1 MNNQTTNGRLDLLN
15 YQGGTPLFLQDMVP
29 NRDKSNY
36 YNTIKYTLQNTQLS
50 NLFFSIKNM
59 TIIENAIKRGVY
71 EMSDNIYVIDKQDP
85 DNLNI
90 VMRAMYL
97 QFAVHQPTEIT
108 KQIEVLNKKVI
119 DYCVP
124 RIFSELKS
132 YSFYKQDVSNLPT
145 PIDRPSYYHKDNTLE
160 LKHFF

>member
-1 MNNQTTNGRLDLLN
+1 MNNQITNGRLDLLN

-50 NLFFSIKNM
+50 NLFFSIKN
-59 TIIENAIKRGVY
+59 TEIIENGIKKGVY
-71 EMSDNIYVIDKQDP
+71 EISNGNYVIDKQDP

-90 VMRAMYL
+90 IMRAIYF
-97 QFAVHQPTEIT
+97 QYAIHQPTEIT

-119 DYCVP
+119 DYSVP
-124 RIFSELKS
+124 IIFSELKS
-132 YSFYKQDVSNLPT
+132 YDFYKRDVSNLPI
-145 PIDRPSYYHKDNTLE
+145 PMERPSYYHKDNTLE
-160 LKHFF
+160 LKNFF

>member
-1 MNNQTTNGRLDLLN
+1 MNNPTNGRLDLLN
-15 YQGGTPLFLQDMVP
+15 YKGGTPLFLQDMVP
-29 NRDKSNY
+29 NRDKSDY

-50 NLFFSIKNM
+50 NLFFSVKNM
-59 TIIENAIKRGVY
+59 TIIENAIKKGVY
-71 EMSDNIYVIDKQDP
+71 EMSNGVYVIDKQDP

-90 VMRAMYL
+90 IMRAIYF

-119 DYCVP
+119 DYSVP
-124 RIFSELKS
+124 VIFSELKA
-132 YSFYKQDVSNLPT
+132 YDFYKQDVSNLPV
-145 PIDRPSYYHKDNTLE
+145 PIDRPNYYHKDNTLE